1 MQLVLERSYGEVLI
15 GFTSRELAFVSAT
28 RGTSYTRMPTVTLWT
43 GAGSGEVRGE
53 RLGLPYGGVRTPA
66 RLGLALLA
74 LWDPR
79 SIDIGCFHVAQAN
92 VTVKVLG

>member
-1 MQLVLERSYGEVLI
+1 MQLVLERSYGKVLV
-15 GFTSRELAFVSAT
+15 GFTSRELVFVSIT
-28 RGTSYTRMPTVTLWT
+28 RGTSYARTSTVTLWAR
-43 GAGSGEVRGE
+43 AGSGEVRGG
-53 RLGLPYGGVRTPA
+53 RVGLPYGGVRTPA
-66 RLGLALLA
+66 PLGLALLA